1 VGEARLALS
10 VASSV
15 SPREIG
21 RWGSKGGEEMKRA
34 SAVAAVVALVW
45 AAAAAAGGSTTT
57 TTSTHWAGYDVT
69 GSAPFT
75 DVRGSWTVPAV
86 TCRAGA
92 KNDDVQESSFWI
104 GLDGRG
110 SSTVEQTGTDADC
123 NGSTPVYDAWWEL
136 YPSGTASIK
145 SPVLPGDEM
154 SAEVSASATM
164 ITITL
169 VDATQ
174 GWTFTTKRNKKG
186 YALASAEWIVE
197 QFGGGQGL
205 VPLAN
210 FGSATFSSASATG
223 GGVTGPIGS
232 FANTQIDM
240 VSPTGSATTSAFN
253 RRSGGFT
260 VTWTG

>member
-1 VGEARLALS
+1 
-10 VASSV
+10 
-15 SPREIG
+15 
-21 RWGSKGGEEMKRA
+21 MKRA

-45 AAAAAAGGSTTT
+45 AAAAVAAGSTTT

-75 DVRGSWTVPAV
+75 DVKGSWTVPAV
-86 TCRAGA
+86 TCPAGA
-92 KNDDVQESSFWI
+92 KNNDVQESSFWI

-110 SSTVEQTGTDADC
+110 GSSTIEQTGTDADC
-123 NGSTPVYDAWWEL
+123 NGPTPVYDAWWEL
-136 YPSGTASIK
+136 YPSGTAIIK
-145 SPVLPGDEM
+145 SPVVPGDEM

-174 GWTFTTKRNKKG
+174 GWTFTTQRNKKG

-197 QFGGGQGL
+197 QLGGGQGL

-260 VTWTG
+260 VTWAG